1 MGIHPEQA
9 EPSPLVVIA
18 EADHLT
24 SRLLAEDLRRQNR
37 FKIAECAPI
46 EQAILASIAGQGE
59 AIVVLGLRQTE
70 VPSQE
75 AQLLRDLRRQRANV
89 RPIALI
95 GQGSR
100 ALICEL
106 FRSGLK
112 GVFERSEYEPEKLC
126 RCIECVAEGQ
136 IWARSELL
144 SFVIDAFAEPAPVRV
159 VSARGDQLLTP
170 RERDVVRLV
179 VDGFGNREVAQ
190 QLGLSS
196 HTVRNY
202 LFNIFDKLGVSSRAE
217 LILYV
222 LADSRNA
229 TRQSSIERAVHK
241 KASVTHTQTETRGVL
256 HA

>member
-1 MGIHPEQA
+1 MGTCREQVA
-9 EPSPLVVIA
+9 SSPLVVIA

-24 SRLLAEDLRRQNR
+24 SRLLAEDLRRQKR
-37 FKIAECAPI
+37 LTIAECAPT
-46 EQAILASIAGQGE
+46 EQDILASVAGQDE
-59 AIVVLGLRQTE
+59 AILVLGLRRAE
-70 VPSQE
+70 SPLQE
-75 AQLLRDLRRQRANV
+75 SELLRNLRRQCPGV

-95 GQGSR
+95 GHANR
-100 ALICEL
+100 DLICEL

-112 GVFERSEYEPEKLC
+112 GVFERSEYQPETLC

-144 SFVIDAFAEPAPVRV
+144 SFVVEAFAEPAPVRV
-159 VSARGDQLLTP
+159 VSAKGDQLLTP

-222 LADSRNA
+222 LSNSGNASRPNPK
-229 TRQSSIERAVHK
+229 QRAIRK
-241 KASVTHTQTETRGVL
+241 RLHTQPEAREVL

>member
-1 MGIHPEQA
+1 MGTSRQQIDS
-9 EPSPLVVIA
+9 SPFVVIA

-37 FKIAECAPI
+37 FTVSECAPT
-46 EQAILASIAGQGE
+46 EEGILASVAGQRE
-59 AIVVLGLRQTE
+59 AILVLGLRRAE
-70 VPSQE
+70 SPLQE
-75 AQLLRDLRRQRANV
+75 SQLLRELRRQCPAV

-95 GQGSR
+95 GQANR
-100 ALICEL
+100 TLICEL
-106 FRSGLK
+106 FRSGLR
-112 GVFERSEYEPEKLC
+112 GVFERSDYEPEKLC
-126 RCIECVAEGQ
+126 RCIACVAEGQ

-144 SFVIDAFAEPAPVRV
+144 GFVMEAFAEPTPLRV
-159 VSARGDQLLTP
+159 VSAKGDQLLTP

-217 LILYV
+217 LMLYV
-222 LADSRNA
+222 LSDSEKAMRPSP
-229 TRQSSIERAVHK
+229 RERPVQK
-241 KASVTHTQTETRGVL
+241 RSLTTHTQPEDRE
-256 HA
+256 ARIA